1 MSPQTRDERTAI
13 ADLRAPSTIRE
24 RCHHL
29 LTLAQADRLQHFVYD
44 PDRLDET
51 AAYVETVIR
60 ETYPDLDIPFHSRWR
75 HFNVGNIDRLSV
87 WSQRLASYT
96 ADERARCAFD
106 LAITSVLL
114 DAGAGAE
121 WRYHESDTDTVY
133 SRSEGLAIASWH
145 FFLNGGFSSD
155 AKRPWQADAKELQQV
170 SDAALTEAFQVS
182 STNPLAGRDGRVA
195 LMQKLGEAV
204 AHQPRYFGQTAPR
217 LGHLYDY
224 LCTQAEDG
232 TLPAATILAA
242 VLDSL
247 APIWPNRL
255 TIGGVNMG
263 DVWPHPH
270 AGGKGLSAGLV
281 PLHKLSQWLTYSLIE
296 PLQDAG
302 LRVVGIDDLTGL
314 AEYRN
319 GGLFIDSGALR
330 CKHREVQ
337 ALAHAPD
344 TELIVEWRALTVAL
358 LDLVAERLRMR
369 LGGTAE
375 AMPLAKILE
384 GGTWRAGRRIA
395 AEQRPGGG
403 PPLQII
409 SDGTVF

>member
-242 VLDSL
+242 VLEQTKEITSL
-247 APIWPNRL
+247 VRQD
-255 TIGGVNMG
+255 TILNHVVETAVQGCASKAESRQVTVTTACDADLQLSVN
-263 DVWPHPH
+263 
-270 AGGKGLSAGLV
+270 AL
-281 PLHKLSQWLTYSLIE
+281 LIE
-296 PLQDAG
+296 QAIVNLLDNAINYSKAGSIIHIAASRQPDEVMICVQDEG
-302 LRVVGIDDLTGL
+302 IGIPQEHLPRLFERFYRVDKARSRERGGTGL
-314 AEYRN
+314 GLAIVKHIAQVH
-319 GGLFIDSGALR
+319 GGQ
-330 CKHREVQ
+330 V
-337 ALAHAPD
+337 
-344 TELIVEWRALTVAL
+344 TVTST
-358 LDLVAERLRMR
+358 
-369 LGGTAE
+369 LG
-375 AMPLAKILE
+375 E
-384 GGTWRAGRRIA
+384 GSAFTLHLPVAGRLPVA
-395 AEQRPGGG
+395 SA
-403 PPLQII
+403 
-409 SDGTVF
+409 